1 MFALVTSHVV
11 VYMLD
16 FVALTS
22 LLTNISVKE
31 QSQEQTLSCDIR
43 WVMFYT
49 FFMAMSTQA
58 FMFIES

>member
-43 WVMFYT
+43 
-49 FFMAMSTQA
+49 
-58 FMFIES
+58 